1 MKNDK
6 KDSSP
11 LNSYNNL
18 KNKKKTEIENKLEI
32 TKSNIKKDSI
42 VSKFKNNNLDFKISK
57 FKSKRKKYIVKKPL
71 IIPEKKYPIEY
82 KRLGLLR
89 HFLTKYGKIRPRRV
103 SKIPLKQ
110 QRKIGKAIRRAR
122 GVGLI
127 PCSIIAKSRK
137 NTYASI
143 SKK

>member
-1 MKNDK
+1 MENDK
-6 KDSSP
+6 KDSST
-11 LNSYNNL
+11 LNSYNNF
-18 KNKKKTEIENKLEI
+18 KNKKKTQIENKLEI
-32 TKSNIKKDSI
+32 TKSTVKKNSI
-42 VSKFKNNNLDFKISK
+42 LSKTNNLDFKISK
-57 FKSKRKKYIVKKPL
+57 FKSKKRKYIVKKPL
-71 IIPEKKYPIEY
+71 IIPEKRYPIEY

-137 NTYASI
+137 NTYAPI